1 MAINNREQVK
11 EIPVGAK
18 IISVLYYIIAALGV
32 ITLILGSFTV
42 LGGTFEGSSPNYAL
56 IILFAVL
63 LLGFSI
69 LSFFIGK
76 GLWEGDKWS
85 RVIVIV
91 ISILSIIVTIVAI
104 IVISYLSR
112 SMFPLNGGQN
122 VRNIVSIFDISK
134 FIPKAIISIINGLI
148 AGYLLFSRKVKES
161 FK

>member
-1 MAINNREQVK
+1 MVEKNQSQIK
-11 EIPVGAK
+11 EIPVGVR
-18 IISVLYYIIAALGV
+18 IISVLYYILAALLLIVFIIV
-32 ITLILGSFTV
+32 IINIDI
-42 LGGTFEGSSPNYAL
+42 EIANRL
-56 IILFAVL
+56 IISVF

-122 VRNIVSIFDISK
+122 IRNIVSVFDISK
-134 FIPKAIISIINGLI
+134 FIPKAIISIIINGII
-148 AGYLLFSRKVKES
+148 AGYLLFSSKVKKS